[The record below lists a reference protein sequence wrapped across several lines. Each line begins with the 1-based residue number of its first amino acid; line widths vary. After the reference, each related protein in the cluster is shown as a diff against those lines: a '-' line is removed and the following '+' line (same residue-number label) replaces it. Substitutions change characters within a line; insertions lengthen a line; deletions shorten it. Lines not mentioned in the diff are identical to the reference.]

1 MPARTLFA
9 EQSIRTVGLAASM
22 MLASSGLVLSSAGF
36 AGSPR
41 PEVIYGEDN
50 RLDLFDVKVPDN
62 LRKLA
67 RSTAVLMKS
76 SDLTPSSTRTGH
88 LNIKSETFGDA
99 MDLCPNE
106 PFREQP
112 SAGFCSGFLVGPDIL
127 VTAGHCMD
135 SQTRCDTTSF
145 VFDFGYLDSTTDLSS
160 VPSNNVFRCQTIVAQ
175 ELDSDTKSDFAI
187 VKLDRPVTDRAP
199 LKYKKDGI
207 VTNGTKL
214 VVIGHPSG
222 LPTKIAGDSTVR
234 TSNAEKPFFVANLDT
249 FAGNSGSAVFNEDT
263 EEVEGIL
270 VRGDTDF
277 QFVNGCSES
286 KVCEQDSCRGEDVTR
301 SPVFAE
307 YLEVDDRLTEVDTLT
322 VDGLDTPIPDDDY
335 TGVTHNLTF
344 TKSAEIA
351 AIGVRVKVE
360 HSFPADIRVSLRH
373 PDGTEIDLGTFG
385 DYGDYNNSPKPA
397 DSPANRPPVIAERTF
412 GLDGV
417 SVKALRQLRQRQ
429 ASGVWQVTVS
439 DRAQVDS
446 GKLLEID
453 LKIKSY
459 LP

>member
-1 MPARTLFA
+1 MPARMLFA
-9 EQSIRTVGLAASM
+9 ERTNRTVRLAAT
-22 MLASSGLVLSSAGF
+22 MLFACSGMGMTTGALG
-36 AGSPR
+36 GTPR

-50 RLDLFDVKVPDN
+50 RLDLFDAKLPDN
-62 LRKLA
+62 LRRLA

-76 SDLTPSSTRTGH
+76 SDLTPNSSRAGYLH
-88 LNIKSETFGDA
+88 VQSETFGDA
-99 MDLCPNE
+99 MELCPSE

-145 VFDFGYLDSTTDLSS
+145 VFDYGYIDSATDLSS
-160 VPSNNVFRCQTIVAQ
+160 VPSSNVFRCQSIVAQ
-175 ELDSDTKSDFAI
+175 ELDNDTRSDFAI

-199 LKYKKDGI
+199 LKYKKDG
-207 VTNGTKL
+207 VVDEGTKL

-222 LPTKIAGDSTVR
+222 LPTKVAGDSTVR
-234 TSNAEKPFFVANLDT
+234 RSDASKPFFVANLDT
-249 FAGNSGSAVFNEDT
+249 FGGNSGSAVFNEET

-270 VRGDTDF
+270 VRGDQDF
-277 QFVNGCSES
+277 QFVDGCSKS
-286 KVCEQDSCRGEDVTR
+286 NVCAQDSCRGEDVTR

-307 YLEVDDRLTEVDTLT
+307 YLEVDDRQTEVDTLT
-322 VDGLDTPIPDDDY
+322 TGDLDTPIPDNDS
-335 TGVTHNLTF
+335 TGVTQTLNF

-351 AIGVRVKVE
+351 AVGVRVKVQ

-373 PDGTEIDLGTFG
+373 PDGTVIDLGSFG
-385 DYGDYNNSPKPA
+385 VYKDNPKPA
-397 DSPANRPPVIAERTF
+397 NAAANRPPVIAERTF

-417 SVKALRQLRQRQ
+417 PVKALRQLRLRQ
-429 ASGVWQVTVS
+429 ASGDWKVKVS
-439 DRAQVDS
+439 DTAQVDS
-446 GKLLEID
+446 GKLLEIE
-453 LKIKSY
+453 LQVKTY